1 MNVRSAW
8 ATQWVP
14 DSLGYRMRP
23 HLVTQTMMMTGKE
36 RRLSMETI
44 VTCRH
49 GAGGAS
55 PPPST
60 GEAER
65 GGS

>member
-1 MNVRSAW
+1 MGSRQPGLQNETSSRH
-8 ATQWVP
+8 T
-14 DSLGYRMRP
+14 DNDDDRK
-23 HLVTQTMMMTGKE
+23 QTRGRTGKE

-55 PPPST
+55 LPPST